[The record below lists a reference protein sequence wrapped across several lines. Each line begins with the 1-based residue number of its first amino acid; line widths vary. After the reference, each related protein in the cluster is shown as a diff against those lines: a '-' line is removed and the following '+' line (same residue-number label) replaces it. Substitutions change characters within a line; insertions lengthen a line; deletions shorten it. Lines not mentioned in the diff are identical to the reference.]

1 MKRILLPVM
10 LCFLTVSFLAQNV
23 LADAS
28 KILTVASPAKKVK
41 IEFILSALGQPTYK
55 SYYNNKVVVNDSV
68 LGFIFKDAPALEK
81 GFKVLSSKV
90 SDFDETWEQ
99 PWGEERLIRNN
110 YRELRVALQ
119 EVGIEQRKMD
129 VVFRAYDYG
138 IGFRYEVPAQ
148 ATASSYKI
156 VRELT
161 EFNMNGDHTSWWMPA
176 LAGNQYEY
184 LYTQT
189 PISKLG
195 LVHTPLTMK
204 TKAGVYLSIHE
215 AALHDYSS
223 MVIDVV
229 SGTKLHAGL
238 VPLTKHTDVKA
249 EVNLPFV
256 TPWRT
261 IQMAE
266 KAGDLIT
273 SYLILNLNEPNKL
286 GDVSWVK
293 PGKFVGVWW
302 EMHLN
307 KTTWKQGPNHGATTE
322 NTKKYIDF
330 AAKYGFDSVL
340 VEGWNQGWDGE
351 WWNRGGN
358 DFNFT
363 QPTPDYDVNELVRY
377 AKEKGVYILGHHE
390 TGAATDNYESQ
401 LEDAYQFLEDHG
413 MKAVKSGYVETGEVL
428 MNGKYHHGQFFVNHA
443 QKVIDMAAKHHV
455 MLDAH
460 EDIKD
465 TGERRT
471 YPNMVSREA
480 ARGQEY
486 NAWAKDGGNPPN
498 HLAILPFTRFLAG
511 PMDFTP
517 GIFELTLPSRAKI
530 PGKSTQ
536 VNSTLVNQ
544 LALYVVLYSPVQM
557 AADLPENYEQHLD
570 AFQFIRDVVTDW
582 ETTKVLEGEIGD
594 YVTIARK
601 QRKGDNW
608 FVGGVAGDKP
618 HKTTI
623 ALSFLD
629 AHKTYKARIY
639 RDANN
644 ADIVTNP
651 GAYTIEEKL
660 VTANDKID
668 AQLVVGGGVA
678 ISLIA
683 Q

>member
-1 MKRILLPVM
+1 MM
-10 LCFLTVSFLAQNV
+10 SCFLTLSLLAANSFAGGQKV
-23 LADAS
+23 LS
-28 KILTVASPAKKVK
+28 VNSPTKKVK
-41 IEFILSALGQPTYK
+41 VEFFLTDSGQPAYK
-55 SYYNNKVVVNDSV
+55 SYYENDVVVNDSM
-68 LGFIFKDAPALEK
+68 LGFTFKDAAPLDK

-110 YRELRVALQ
+110 YRELRIALQ
-119 EVGIEQRKMD
+119 EANNQQRKMD
-129 VVFRAYDYG
+129 LVFRVYDYG

-148 ATASSYKI
+148 PAAASYDI
-156 VRELT
+156 VNELT
-161 EFNMNGDHTSWWMPA
+161 EFNMTADHTAWWMPA

-189 PISKLG
+189 PISKMG
-195 LVHTPLTMK
+195 LVHTPLTLK
-204 TKAGVYLSIHE
+204 TKTGMYLSIHE
-215 AALHDYSS
+215 AALRDYSS
-223 MVIDVV
+223 MIINV
-229 SGTKLHAGL
+229 SGGTKLHAGL

-249 EVNLPFV
+249 KVKLPFV

-261 IQMAE
+261 IQMA
-266 KAGDLIT
+266 KKPGDLIT

-293 PGKFVGVWW
+293 PSKYVGIWW
-302 EMHLN
+302 EMHLE
-307 KTTWKQGPNHGATTE
+307 KSSWKQGPKHCATTA

-330 AAKYGFDSVL
+330 AAQYGFSGVL
-340 VEGWNQGWDGE
+340 VEGWNEGWDGE
-351 WWNRGGN
+351 WFNKGGN

-363 QPTPDYDVNELVRY
+363 KATPDFDVKELSRY
-377 AKEKGVYILGHHE
+377 AKEKGVSIIGHHE

-401 LEDAYQFLEDHG
+401 LEDAYQFLNDNG
-413 MKAVKSGYVETGEVL
+413 MTTVKTGYVETGEIL
-428 MNGKYHHGQFFVNHA
+428 MNGQYHHGQDFVKHA
-443 QKVIDMAAKHHV
+443 QKVTDMAAKHQV
-455 MLDAH
+455 MVVAH
-460 EDIKD
+460 ETIKD

-471 YPNMVSREA
+471 YPNILSRES

-486 NAWAKDGGNPPN
+486 NAWAKDGGNPPS
-498 HLAILPFTRFLAG
+498 HLAILPFTRLLSG

-557 AADLPENYEQHLD
+557 AADLPENYAQHLD

-582 ETTKVLEGEIGD
+582 ETTKVLESEIGE

-629 AHKTYKARIY
+629 ANKTYTARIY
-639 RDANN
+639 RDAKNTH
-644 ADIVTNP
+644 IVTNP
-651 GAYTIEEKL
+651 SAYVIEEKS
-660 VTANDKID
+660 VKASDSID
-668 AQLVVGGGVA
+668 AQMVAGGGVA